1 MTAERKLSQLRT
13 DLQGKSFKRDFTFKR
28 EAVDEEKRTVEVA
41 FSSEKPVLRW
51 FGKEILDQSP
61 SSVRLERL
69 NNGGAVLVDHRTSD
83 HVGVIESARIDDDKV
98 GRAILRFGR
107 SQRADEIFK
116 DVVDGIR
123 SLVSFMY
130 IMHDLRL
137 ESSSDDEEDIYRSTD
152 WEPLE
157 ISIVS
162 IPADETV
169 GVGRSL
175 ETNVEEKVKQAKE
188 VRKMEGA
195 TQVPEEQSAGQLSQ
209 AALAELERSA
219 KAEAQTTELGRIRTI
234 SSLGNKFGCSE
245 KAEQAVTSG
254 QSAEEFQKNLLDSLT
269 RDNTVVAADSA
280 EVGLTD
286 KEVANFS
293 FCKAIHALANPQDM
307 KARKAAA
314 FEFEVSAAAAE
325 ARKKEARGFL
335 VPTDILGQRNFATI
349 KSKRDLVVGT
359 PTAGGNMVATDLL
372 SGSFI
377 ELLRNVA
384 VFMSRATIL
393 DDLNGNVAIPKQTGG
408 ATSYWVAEGGTP
420 TESQQTIGQVTLS
433 PNTVGAFTDFSRK
446 LVLQSSISV
455 ENFVRADLLMQIALA
470 LDLAG
475 IAGTG
480 SNDQPKGILNTNGIG
495 DVAGGTDGLAP
506 TFDHLVDLETQV
518 SIDNALLGDLAY
530 MVNAAT
536 RGKLKKTAIETGYPD
551 KVWDNRAGDTP
562 LNGYAAA
569 VTNQVPS
576 NLTKGSGTDLSA
588 IIFGNWSSA
597 LVGLWSGIDIMVNPY
612 HSSESGLVRVSALQD
627 ADIAIR
633 HPESFAAMQDAITQ

>member
-219 KAEAQTTELGRIRTI
+219 KAEQRQL
-234 SSLGNKFGCSE
+234 SL
-245 KAEQAVTSG
+245 
-254 QSAEEFQKNLLDSLT
+254 
-269 RDNTVVAADSA
+269 R
-280 EVGLTD
+280 
-286 KEVANFS
+286 
-293 FCKAIHALANPQDM
+293 
-307 KARKAAA
+307 
-314 FEFEVSAAAAE
+314 
-325 ARKKEARGFL
+325 
-335 VPTDILGQRNFATI
+335 
-349 KSKRDLVVGT
+349 
-359 PTAGGNMVATDLL
+359 
-372 SGSFI
+372 
-377 ELLRNVA
+377 
-384 VFMSRATIL
+384 
-393 DDLNGNVAIPKQTGG
+393 
-408 ATSYWVAEGGTP
+408 
-420 TESQQTIGQVTLS
+420 
-433 PNTVGAFTDFSRK
+433 
-446 LVLQSSISV
+446 
-455 ENFVRADLLMQIALA
+455 
-470 LDLAG
+470 
-475 IAGTG
+475 
-480 SNDQPKGILNTNGIG
+480 
-495 DVAGGTDGLAP
+495 
-506 TFDHLVDLETQV
+506 
-518 SIDNALLGDLAY
+518 
-530 MVNAAT
+530 
-536 RGKLKKTAIETGYPD
+536 
-551 KVWDNRAGDTP
+551 
-562 LNGYAAA
+562 
-569 VTNQVPS
+569 
-576 NLTKGSGTDLSA
+576 
-588 IIFGNWSSA
+588 
-597 LVGLWSGIDIMVNPY
+597 
-612 HSSESGLVRVSALQD
+612 
-627 ADIAIR
+627 
-633 HPESFAAMQDAITQ
+633 